1 LSTELRGRLLGGP
14 AVVVAIADG
23 KIQSVVEDKHPAED
37 LPYLAPGLVDIQVNG
52 YGGFDMQN
60 PELKADEVVKLVR
73 RLRQEGV
80 TSFCPTIITHSQ
92 EQMVTAAKAI
102 RQACEQYPDEGLS
115 IAGLHLEG
123 PFISSEEGPRGAHPS
138 DHARQPSYDEF
149 KEIQAASGNRVS
161 IVTLAPELPG
171 AIELISK
178 LAADGVVVSLGHC
191 NPTREDIQAAALAGA
206 KLSTHL
212 GNGSHQMIPRH
223 HNYIWEQLAEDRLIA
238 SLITDTHHLPEA
250 VVRTMFRAKGLE
262 RVIIISDAAFP
273 GGLKPGIYKNT
284 YDVGT
289 IELRPDGY
297 LGVPGTNRLAGSAS
311 NLRQCVVGARKMTD
325 MSLTTLWPLAS
336 KQPANLLGRSDLG
349 RITPGARADL
359 VLFTEG
365 ENDLTVTETLVAGR
379 TVYKRD

>member
-14 AVVVAIADG
+14 AVVVTIADG
-23 KIQSVVEDKHPAED
+23 KIQSIVEDKSPAKN
-37 LPYLAPGLVDIQVNG
+37 LPYLAPGLIDIQVNG

-60 PELKADEVVKLVR
+60 PELKAEEVVSLVR
-73 RLRQEGV
+73 RLWQEGI

-92 EQMVTAAKAI
+92 EQMVTAAAAI
-102 RQACEQYPDEGLS
+102 RQACEQYTDEGLS

-123 PFISSEEGPRGAHPS
+123 PFISSEDGPRGAHPAE
-138 DHARQPSYDEF
+138 HARKPSFTEYQ
-149 KEIQAASGNRVS
+149 EIKAASGNRVS

-171 AIELISK
+171 AIALIGQ
-178 LAADGVVVSLGHC
+178 LTADGVVVSIGHC
-191 NPTREDIQAAALAGA
+191 NPNREDIQAAALAGA
-206 KLSTHL
+206 RLSTHL

-250 VVRTMFRAKGLE
+250 VVKTMFRAKGAE
-262 RVIIISDAAFP
+262 RIIIISDAAFP
-273 GGLKPGIYKNT
+273 GGLEPGVYKNT

-311 NLRQCVVGARKMTD
+311 NLRQCVVGARKMTG
-325 MSLTTLWPLAS
+325 MSLAELWHLAS
-336 KQPANLLGRSDLG
+336 QQPANLLGRTELG
-349 RITPGARADL
+349 RLAPGARADL

-365 ENDLTVTETLVAGR
+365 DNDLVVTETIVAGK
-379 TVYKRD
+379 TVYQRS